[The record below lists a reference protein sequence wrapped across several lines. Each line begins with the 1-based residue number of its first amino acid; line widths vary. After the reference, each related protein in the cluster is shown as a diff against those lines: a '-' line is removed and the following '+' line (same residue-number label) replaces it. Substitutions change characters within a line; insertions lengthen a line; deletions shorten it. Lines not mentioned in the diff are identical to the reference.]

1 MKQIKAQPY
10 FNFAAK
16 ALLMSVVKINPNR
29 MISIFNN
36 IQRQYSI
43 LLLSQNALSK
53 VTLWVFCQY
62 LS

>member
-1 MKQIKAQPY
+1 MKQIKAHPY

-43 LLLSQNALSK
+43 LLLSLNALSK